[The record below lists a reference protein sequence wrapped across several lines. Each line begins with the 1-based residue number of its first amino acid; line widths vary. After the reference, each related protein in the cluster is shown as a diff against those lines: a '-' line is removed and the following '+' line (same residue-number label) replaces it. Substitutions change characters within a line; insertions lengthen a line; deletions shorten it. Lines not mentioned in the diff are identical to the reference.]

1 MTDTTSDTT
10 TDATFT
16 AGGGP
21 TPGLKARLRSD
32 LTSAM
37 KARDPLTTG
46 TLRMALTAVTNAE
59 VAGTS
64 AKELTD
70 QEVMAV
76 LAKEVR
82 KRAEAAEAFA
92 GAGRTESA
100 EKERAEAAVLT
111 AYLPSP
117 LTDEELGALVAQAV
131 DGVAAD
137 LGGPVTM
144 RQMGQVIKAVQARAD
159 GRADGSRVAAA
170 VKAAIA

>member
-1 MTDTTSDTT
+1 
-10 TDATFT
+10 
-16 AGGGP
+16 
-21 TPGLKARLRSD
+21 
-32 LTSAM
+32 
-37 KARDPLTTG
+37 
-46 TLRMALTAVTNAE
+46 
-59 VAGTS
+59 
-64 AKELTD
+64 LTD

-92 GAGRTESA
+92 GAGRAESA

-137 LGGPVTM
+137 LVLQSRLRDVSTVPVVALTGPVL
-144 RQMGQVIKAVQARAD
+144 
-159 GRADGSRVAAA
+159 VAAA
-170 VKAAIA
+170 PF

>member
-1 MTDTTSDTT
+1 MTDTTS
-10 TDATFT
+10 A

-21 TPGLKARLRSD
+21 TPAMKARLRAD
-32 LTSAM
+32 LTAAM

-46 TLRMALTAVTNAE
+46 TLRMALAAVTTAE
-59 VAGTS
+59 VAGTT

-82 KRAEAAEAFA
+82 KRAEAVEAFA

-117 LTDEELGALVAQAV
+117 LPDAELGALVAEAV

-159 GRADGSRVAAA
+159 GRADGSRIAAA
-170 VKAAIA
+170 VKAALA